1 VIPPL
6 IINPEAEADL
16 AEAKVWYN
24 GRRPGLGEDFLLC
37 VEEVFEGVRRAP
49 EGHTKVFQELR
60 LALVR
65 RFPYAV
71 VYRADEDQVTVVAVY
86 PPDVIRGGGRAAT
99 DPRGRGPGPP
109 RRALF
114 MRRVLSD
121 GWPGSRHRDPGPADR
136 SSPCDR

>member
-16 AEAKVWYN
+16 AVAKAWYD

-37 VEEVFEGVRRAP
+37 VEEVFEGVRRTP
-49 EGHTKVFQELR
+49 ELHGKVFQELR

-86 PPDVIRGGGRAAT
+86 HTRR
-99 DPRGRGPGPP
+99 DPRGWQS
-109 RRALF
+109 RA
-114 MRRVLSD
+114 
-121 GWPGSRHRDPGPADR
+121 
-136 SSPCDR
+136 